1 MKLSRHSSSGRSCVR
16 SFEFFELPYD
26 GLMNEARNHRP
37 HTTLPPQDLKA
48 MLDVSRFLEQ
58 QSGPT
63 ALVGPDGQ
71 AVDLPE
77 EALSVLLDAV
87 HAMQQGK
94 AVTVAPVDQLLTTQ
108 QAADFLGIS
117 RPTLVKKLEDGS
129 IAFERTTGGRHRRV
143 RLVDLLRYRDGL
155 RSERRKALRELAS
168 EAQRAGA
175 YDVDTLDKT
184 DGAVD
189 ITQIFKNVR
198 KEAAQKARRG

>member
-1 MKLSRHSSSGRSCVR
+1 MDLLVCWLAALKKRC
-16 SFEFFELPYD
+16 
-26 GLMNEARNHRP
+26 M
-37 HTTLPPQDLKA
+37 PQHEIEQ
-48 MLDVSRFLEQ
+48 VLEQ

-94 AVTVAPVDQLLTTQ
+94 TVTVAPVDQLLTTQ

-129 IAFERTTGGRHRRV
+129 IAFECTTGGRHRRV

-168 EAQRAGA
+168 ETQRAGA

>member
-1 MKLSRHSSSGRSCVR
+1 M
-16 SFEFFELPYD
+16 D
-26 GLMNEARNHRP
+26 EARNHRP

-175 YDVDTLDKT
+175 YDVDTLDNT
-184 DGAVD
+184 DGALD